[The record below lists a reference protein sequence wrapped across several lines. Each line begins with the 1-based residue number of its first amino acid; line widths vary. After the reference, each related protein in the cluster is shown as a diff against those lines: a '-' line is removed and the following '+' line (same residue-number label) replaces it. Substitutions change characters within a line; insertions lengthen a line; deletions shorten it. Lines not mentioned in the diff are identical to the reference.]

1 MSFRQAARALRNQ
14 FDIQDAAVSPET
26 IRDWVDRYADAA
38 IRLVRWSKAPDD
50 AMWWD
55 FRKLTLSPPR
65 TWMMMLDDRTGYIE
79 AIHVADFW
87 RGRWGFEVFDDAGR
101 PDGVRVSEVVH
112 LMMQSGYDWRSTVG
126 SEVMVFS
133 RDGTDRV
140 GDRDVEHIEY
150 ADHFPPGITAPKIF
164 GEYHAACARFER
176 NDDTWKVMRRLVGWM
191 ITRNWFTKQR
201 ELGGRTPGQAAGI
214 KSPIASWADVVRL
227 EVRAYLPAVGPK
239 AAVATRPPSND
250 PRERG

>member
-1 MSFRQAARALRNQ
+1 
-14 FDIQDAAVSPET
+14 
-26 IRDWVDRYADAA
+26 
-38 IRLVRWSKAPDD
+38 
-50 AMWWD
+50 
-55 FRKLTLSPPR
+55 
-65 TWMMMLDDRTGYIE
+65 MMMLDDRTGYIE

-87 RGRWGFEVFDDAGR
+87 RDRWGFEVFDDARR

-201 ELGGRTPGQAAGI
+201 ELGGRTPGQAGGI
-214 KSPIASWADVVRL
+214 TSPITAWADVVRL
-227 EVRAYLPAVGPK
+227 EAQGFLPTADPK
-239 AAVATRPPSND
+239 ASVATLLPSRD
-250 PRERG
+250 ADEGV